1 MPGEGDGSGAG
12 GKNGTKTPIGTP
24 PRQSRSL
31 PQREIVVQR
40 TVRDVGGTNWPVLT
54 RTNYDEWA
62 VLMNAIG
69 FGT

>member
-12 GKNGTKTPIGTP
+12 GKNGTKTLIGTP
-24 PRQSRSL
+24 PRQSQSL

-40 TVRDVGGTNWPVLT
+40 TVKDVGDANWLVLT
-54 RTNYDEWA
+54 RTNYGEWA